1 MFAAVKV
8 IGGLAVGTGAGKI
21 ALHVI
26 KGLAPVATS
35 KTMRTCIKL
44 GGVFLAGA
52 AATAATTEFVRTID
66 SIEGI
71 TKTIKETITKLGAK
85 EETTEEGA

>member
-21 ALHVI
+21 AQHVI

-35 KTMRTCIKL
+35 KTMSTCIKL

-66 SIEGI
+66 TIEGI
-71 TKTIKETITKLGAK
+71 TKTIRETITKLGTK
-85 EETTEEGA
+85 EETEKAEA

>member
-35 KTMRTCIKL
+35 KTMSTCIKL

-66 SIEGI
+66 TIEGI
-71 TKTIKETITKLGAK
+71 TKTIIETITKFGAK
-85 EETTEEGA
+85 EETEKAEA

>member
-35 KTMRTCIKL
+35 KTMSTCIKL

-66 SIEGI
+66 TIEGI
-71 TKTIKETITKLGAK
+71 TKTIRETITKLGTK
-85 EETTEEGA
+85 EETEKAEA

>member
-1 MFAAVKV
+1 MFTAVKV
-8 IGGLAVGTGAGKI
+8 IGGLAVGTGASKI

-35 KTMRTCIKL
+35 KTMSTCIKL

-52 AATAATTEFVRTID
+52 AATAATAEFVQIID
-66 SIEGI
+66 TIEGI
-71 TKTIKETITKLGAK
+71 TKTIKETITKLGTK
-85 EETTEEGA
+85 EETIEEGA